1 MIACERRVL
10 YTGTLVTVRD
20 SLCAEPRSGLGREK
34 SASEHMLE
42 FTRRG
47 VYLTHRG
54 VAARE
59 TVAAEPAH
67 VLLFNR
73 DAPFRVSHPTDH
85 GDATTTLVFLDEVVR
100 DAALRHDRGTWRDGA
115 APFTTS
121 HVLAAP
127 ETSIRLHTLRRRLRV
142 GVAGAAEAEETALDI
157 LDAVV
162 DAAARARG
170 ARPNAQR
177 PTTRRAR
184 RELVETVK
192 TRLAA
197 APADDVSLATLAR
210 EVATSPFHL
219 ARTFRAETGLPVHQF
234 LLRLRT
240 TIALARLGDPSLP
253 LSVLAQEL
261 GFASHAH
268 LTTAFRRVFGVAP
281 SQVRR
286 TA

>member
-1 MIACERRVL
+1 M
-10 YTGTLVTVRD
+10 
-20 SLCAEPRSGLGREK
+20 

-54 VAARE
+54 AAARE

-73 DAPFRVSHPTDH
+73 DAPFRVSHPTDQ
-85 GDATTTLVFLDEVVR
+85 GDATTTLVFSDDVVR
-100 DAALRHDRGTWRDGA
+100 EAAIRHDRGTWRDGA

-127 ETSIRLHTLRRRLRV
+127 EMLIRLHTLRRRLRV
-142 GVAGAAEAEETALDI
+142 GVAGAAEAEETSLEI
-157 LDAVV
+157 LDGVV

-170 ARPNAQR
+170 ARPDAQR

-184 RELVETVK
+184 RELVEAVK

-210 EVATSPFHL
+210 EMATSPFHL
-219 ARTFRAETGLPVHQF
+219 ARTFRAGTGLPVHQF

-253 LSVLAQEL
+253 LSVLAHEL

-281 SQVRR
+281 SWVRR